1 MRVSLQAFGVTAII
15 AGLVGCRPEGSGPPP
30 PADFLVAAG
39 DSTFWIHSDSGRT
52 TVRRS
57 SMLLARFDDRFHEI
71 YVVDDD
77 RSYFDAVMV
86 GQRIFRRDLV
96 TGDSVLLFEDSTI
109 AAMARAYARRRP
121 NELPL
126 APDEDAS
133 EDPETMATTET
144 ELLDAF
150 GALLTVERHV
160 DIDIATSRGV
170 HSTFRRVID
179 MRSRRP
185 LLLPELVDDT
195 VASRVFAAAARLL
208 QEARDSVRR
217 ARSDVGRRAA
227 EALSGFVFDSTS
239 FAIVDDRGRP
249 AVAFLVPGRGAR
261 AGGYALPLPPI
272 TITPGQW
279 WNETRSERPSVVD
292 SSGTDVW
299 RDQRYDVVASYDS
312 QGEQA
317 TLAIAASRKTWA
329 LTRLPAPV
337 RRVHRL
343 DSSGIDLATRK
354 AVARAFDESA
364 LYSGEGRT
372 TFAPLK
378 RPTVVP
384 VLRPSRADRD

>member
-1 MRVSLQAFGVTAII
+1 MRVPHRTLAVAAIL
-15 AGLVGCRPEGSGPPP
+15 AGLIGCRPRGQGAPP

-96 TGDSVLLFEDSTI
+96 TGDSVQLFEDSTI
-109 AAMARAYARRRP
+109 SAMARAYARRRP
-121 NELPL
+121 NEAPL

-179 MRSRRP
+179 MRTRRP
-185 LLLPELVDDT
+185 LMLTELVDDT
-195 VASRVFAAAARLL
+195 VSRRVFAAAAQLL

-239 FAIVDDRGRP
+239 FAVVDDHGRP

-272 TITPGQW
+272 VISPRQW
-279 WNETRSERPSVVD
+279 WSETASERPSVVD
-292 SSGTDVW
+292 SAGTDVW
-299 RDQRYDVVASYDS
+299 RDPRYDVVATYDAQDES
-312 QGEQA
+312 A
-317 TLAIAASRKTWA
+317 TLAITRSQETWA
-329 LTRLPAPV
+329 LARVPAPV

-372 TFAPLK
+372 TFAPMK
-378 RPTVVP
+378 RPSVVP
-384 VLRPSRADRD
+384 VLGPSGQDRD

>member
-1 MRVSLQAFGVTAII
+1 MRAFGVVFRSTA
-15 AGLVGCRPEGSGPPP
+15 ALVCVVGCGPGSAGAPPA
-30 PADFLVAAG
+30 ADFLVAAG
-39 DSTFWIHSDSGRT
+39 DSTFWIRSDSGRT

-57 SMLLARFDDRFHEI
+57 PMLLSWFDDRFHEV

-96 TGDSVLLFEDSTI
+96 TGDSIMLFEDSTI
-109 AAMARAYARRRP
+109 AGMARAYARRRP
-121 NELPL
+121 NEVPL

-179 MRSRRP
+179 MRAPRALS
-185 LLLPELVDDT
+185 LPDLVDDSVSARLFST
-195 VASRVFAAAARLL
+195 AGRLL

-217 ARSDVGRRAA
+217 ARGDVGRRAA

-239 FAIVDDRGRP
+239 FAIVDVRGGP

-272 TITPGQW
+272 EITPRAW
-279 WNETRSERPSVVD
+279 WAETRSVRPTVID
-292 SSGTDVW
+292 SGASDVW
-299 RDQRYDVVASYDS
+299 RDPRYDVVASYDS

-317 TLAIAASRKTWA
+317 TIAIRTTRRTWP

-354 AVARAFDESA
+354 AVARAFDEAA

-372 TFAPLK
+372 TFAPPR
-378 RPTVVP
+378 RPTAIP
-384 VLRPSRADRD
+384 VLSSSRSRP

>member
-1 MRVSLQAFGVTAII
+1 MRLSPRVFGVTAIL
-15 AGLVGCRPEGSGPPP
+15 AGAIGCRSGAPGAPP

-39 DSTFWIHSDSGRT
+39 DSTFWVHSDSGRT

-57 SMLLARFDDRFHEI
+57 SMLLARFDERFHEI
-71 YVVDDD
+71 YVADDD
-77 RSYFDAVMV
+77 RSFFDAVMV

-96 TGDSVLLFEDSTI
+96 SGDSVMLFEDSTI
-109 AAMARAYARRRP
+109 ASMARAYARRHP
-121 NELPL
+121 NEVPL

-150 GALLTVERHV
+150 GALLTIERHV

-179 MRSRRP
+179 MRTTRP

-195 VASRVFAAAARLL
+195 VSRRVFASAEQLL

-239 FAIVDDRGRP
+239 FAIVDDHGRP
-249 AVAFLVPGRGAR
+249 SVAFLVPGRGAR

-272 TITPGQW
+272 VITPREW
-279 WNETRSERPSVVD
+279 WNETRSERPSVID

-299 RDQRYDVVASYDS
+299 RDRRYDVVASYDPQS
-312 QGEQA
+312 EQA
-317 TLAIAASRKTWA
+317 TLAIAVARKTWP

-343 DSSGIDLATRK
+343 DSSGIDLETRK

-372 TFAPLK
+372 TFAPAK
-378 RPTVVP
+378 RPTVLP
-384 VLRPSRADRD
+384 VLGPSRAHRD